1 MNKKGLSL
9 RKLLIFSFILIGG
22 LPVVILGF
30 IAVKLISLD
39 IAAEARS
46 KNLVIAQSVAS
57 EVDAFLD
64 SSFALLEP
72 INYNGGEKGHVGKD
86 EIDAYFDH
94 TLQARFESV
103 EVLDTNGVVKRVSP
117 ANPDIVGINRSGQQF
132 FSYVTKSRKP
142 FWSST
147 FVSLHTGKPT
157 VTLAIPTKEGMIVG
171 YLNLASLND
180 VTDRIRVGKHGYALV
195 ADQGG
200 TIIAH
205 PDRTRVSERQDIK
218 HVGATGR
225 EKEGT
230 GGNTTYSENGKEYL
244 ITNSA
249 VTRTNWMVVV
259 AVPTDEAFAL
269 VARVRMIFGVG
280 AFLVALFAAIVAF
293 VSLRRITH
301 PLSDIVD
308 DTRKIAE
315 GRYALDKT
323 PSGYQEIDEL
333 MRNIHTMA
341 EDIRSREEE
350 LKESKNTLQAFFDAV
365 HESMVLVDAEGRV
378 LLTNTT
384 HAERLGTTVDD
395 MIGKP
400 LYESYFPNDIG
411 AARKEQYRKVMSTG
425 RPVYF
430 QDTRA
435 GRFFE
440 HHYYPFLHN
449 GEKVIGV
456 AVFAHEITEQKVAER
471 KLRESEQW
479 FRALVET
486 TSDWVWEVDANGLYT
501 YVSPK
506 VTDLLGYAPA
516 EVIGKSPF
524 DLMPPEEIERIRP
537 LFADAVRN
545 CASLS
550 GLENINLH
558 KDGRRVILETSGIP
572 IFDANGNFAGYRGID
587 RDITTRKQAETDLL
601 FTRSVMDRM
610 MGAVFWAMSD
620 GHLVYVNES
629 SCSRL
634 GYSRDEL
641 LRLRATDLIPGYTEA
656 KWKVF
661 WDALEQ
667 KKSMILEGRYRKK
680 NGEVFPTEV
689 RADLISYAGQDY
701 ACGIVYDITERKQVE
716 EERKRLISELQEALS
731 KVKTLSG
738 LLPICAS
745 CKKIRDD
752 KGYWNQ
758 IESFISEHSKAEF
771 SHAICPECAAKL
783 YPDYVKAE
791 TSSTKRPVGFGRTP
805 NKR

>member
-30 IAVKLISLD
+30 IAVKLISVD

-46 KNLVIAQSVAS
+46 KNLLIAQSVAS

-64 SSFALLEP
+64 SSFTRLAQ
-72 INYNGGEKGHVGKD
+72 INDSGREKGHVDKD

-94 TLQARFESV
+94 TLKPRFESV
-103 EVLDTNGVVKRVSP
+103 EILDTKGTVKLVSP
-117 ANPDIVGINRSGQQF
+117 ANPDIIGINRSGQRF
-132 FSYVTKSRKP
+132 FSHGMKNKKP

-180 VTDRIRVGKHGYALV
+180 VTDRVKVGRHGYALV
-195 ADQGG
+195 ADQEG
-200 TIIAH
+200 TVIAH
-205 PDRTRVSERQDIK
+205 PDRDRVSERQDIK
-218 HVGATGR
+218 HTELIGR
-225 EKEGT
+225 GRDDT
-230 GGNTTYSENGKEYL
+230 ARNTAYSEDGKEYL
-244 ITNSA
+244 ITNST
-249 VTRTNWMVVV
+249 VTHTNWMVII
-259 AVPTDEAFAL
+259 AVPADEAFAL
-269 VARVRMIFGVG
+269 AARVRMVFGIG
-280 AFLVALFAAIVAF
+280 ALFVALFAAVVAF
-293 VSLRRITH
+293 ISLRKITH

-308 DTRKIAE
+308 DTQKIAE
-315 GRYALDKT
+315 GRYTLDKT

-333 MRNIHTMA
+333 MHNIHTMA
-341 EDIRSREEE
+341 EDIKSREEE
-350 LKESKNTLQAFFDAV
+350 LKKSKETLQAFFDAV
-365 HESMVLVDAEGRV
+365 NETMVLIDAEGRV
-378 LLTNTT
+378 LLTNAT
-384 HAERLGTTVDD
+384 HAERLGTTVAE

-400 LYESYFPNDIG
+400 LYDDYFPKDVG
-411 AARKEQYRKVMSTG
+411 AARKEQYRKVIATG

-430 QDTRA
+430 QDVRA

-440 HHYYPFLHN
+440 HHYYPSFHN
-449 GEKVIGV
+449 QEKAVGV
-456 AVFAHEITEQKVAER
+456 AIFAHDITDRKVAER
-471 KLRESEQW
+471 KLRESEQR

-486 TSDWVWEVDANGLYT
+486 TSDWVWEVDAKGLYT

-506 VTDLLGYAPA
+506 IKDLLGYTPA

-524 DLMPPEEIERIRP
+524 DFMPPEEIERVHP
-537 LFADAVRN
+537 LFIEAVR
-545 CASLS
+545 SRVPLS
-550 GLENINLH
+550 GLENVNLH
-558 KDGRRVILETSGIP
+558 KDGRRVILETNGVP
-572 IFDANGNFAGYRGID
+572 IFDASGNFAGYRGID
-587 RDITTRKQAETDLL
+587 RDITTRKQAEADLL

-610 MGAVFWAMSD
+610 MGAVFWSMSD

-641 LRLRATDLIPGYTEA
+641 LRLRATDIIPGYTEA
-656 KWKVF
+656 KWTAF
-661 WDALEQ
+661 WDELRQ
-667 KKSMILEGRYRKK
+667 KRSMILEGRYRKK

-689 RADLISYAGQDY
+689 RADLISFNGTDY
-701 ACGIVYDITERKQVE
+701 ACGIVYDITERKQIE
-716 EERKRLISELQEALS
+716 EERQRLISELQEALS

-758 IESFISEHSKAEF
+758 IESFISEHSEAEF
-771 SHAICPECAAKL
+771 SHGICPECAARL
-783 YPDYVKAE
+783 YPDYVKAKPV
-791 TSSTKRPVGFGRTP
+791 TKEKAG
-805 NKR
+805 